1 MKPLFLRHAGKITAG
16 AIVSVLLLS
25 AWLPQIRADN
35 ATVPLNRFAFQRVAL
50 EPADTSGFRTI
61 RPVHPDYRHIAA
73 WISSVGASI
82 AIGDLDGDQL
92 SNDACLIDPRNDT
105 VSILP
110 LERKTGDGFKPFL
123 LKAPAD
129 GYDIAATA
137 PTGCLF
143 ADANADGREDVVVYF
158 WGRSPGIFE
167 NTGKMTGDGFVFHE
181 LLPGGEVWFTNAA
194 VFADIDGDG
203 FGDFLF
209 GNYFPDES
217 GVLDT
222 SGRRPVEMQHSM
234 SRAYNAGRN
243 RLLLSAGAGRFAF
256 VDHSG
261 ALDQDMAGGWTL
273 ALGAADL
280 NHDGYPEIYV
290 ANDFGPDRLLVN
302 RSRPGEVSFSMA
314 EGRRGLT
321 DIRSGVLGKDSFKG
335 MGVDFADIDGDGGLD
350 IYVSNIAEDYALLES
365 HFLFL
370 HQSQQSWENGSAPYR
385 NASGA
390 LGLARSS
397 WSWDAK
403 LADMDNDG
411 TYEALQATG
420 FVKGRRDRW
429 PELQELAM
437 GNDELLRHPGVWPR
451 FAEGDDLSG
460 DRADAFFV
468 RGEDGRYDDIAA
480 AIGLGESSITR
491 GIAIADIDGD
501 GDLDF
506 ALARQ
511 WEDSVLFVNAKGQEQ
526 RSLILDLRLTN
537 TDGSTRPAI
546 GAAAMATL
554 PNGRELS
561 VISDS
566 SNGHSGRRSS
576 EVHFGLG
583 GYVSEVPVRITWR
596 TATGLHERDFRL
608 LPGRHRLVLDDSAS
622 GQFASLSQG
631 RAK

>member
-1 MKPLFLRHAGKITAG
+1 MKHVLLKHSGRLTA
-16 AIVSVLLLS
+16 AVIASVLLVFAS
-25 AWLPQIRADN
+25 
-35 ATVPLNRFAFQRVAL
+35 VPLIGTRNAEVPSGRFAFERSQL

-61 RPVHPDYRHIAA
+61 RPVHPDYRDIAA

-92 SNDACLIDPRNDT
+92 SNDGCLIDPRNDT
-105 VSILP
+105 VSIIP
-110 LERKTGDGFKPFL
+110 LGRKAGERFKPFL
-123 LKAPAD
+123 LATPSG
-129 GYDIAATA
+129 GYDVAATA

-143 ADANADGREDVVVYF
+143 ADANADGREDVVVYY

-167 NTGKMTGDGFVFHE
+167 NTGDMTDDGFIFHE
-181 LLPGGEVWFTNAA
+181 MVPGGEVWFTNAA
-194 VFADIDGDG
+194 VFADVDGDG

-234 SRAYNAGRN
+234 SRAFNAGRN
-243 RLLLSAGAGRFAF
+243 RLLLSAGANRFSF
-256 VDHSG
+256 TDRST
-261 ALDQDMAGGWTL
+261 ALDREMAYGWTL

-280 NHDGYPEIYV
+280 NQDGYPDIYV

-302 RSRPGEVSFSMA
+302 RSQPGNPSFTVA

-321 DIRSGVLGKDSFKG
+321 DIRSGVLGRDSFKG
-335 MGVDFADIDGDGGLD
+335 MGVDFADVDGDGGLD

-370 HQSQQSWENGSAPYR
+370 HQADQSWDGGVAPYR
-385 NASGA
+385 NASGT

-403 LADMDNDG
+403 LADLDNDG
-411 TYEALQATG
+411 EYEALQATG
-420 FVKGRRDRW
+420 FVKGPHDRW

-437 GNDELLRHPGVWPR
+437 GNDELLRYPWVWPR
-451 FAEGDDLSG
+451 FAEGDGLSG

-468 RGEDGRYDDIAA
+468 RGGDGRFHDISAA
-480 AIGLGESSITR
+480 VGLGEPSVTR
-491 GIAIADIDGD
+491 GIALADIDGD

-511 WEDSVLFVNAKGQEQ
+511 WEPSVLFINAKGDERQ
-526 RSLILDLRLTN
+526 SLILDLRLPN
-537 TDGSTRPAI
+537 PDGSTRPAV
-546 GAAAMATL
+546 GATATVTL
-554 PNGRELS
+554 ADGRTVS
-561 VISDS
+561 VVSDS
-566 SNGHSGRRSS
+566 SNGHSGRRSP

-583 GYVSEVPVRITWR
+583 ASTQEVPVKVTWR
-596 TATGLHERDFRL
+596 TASGLHASEFRL
-608 LPGRHRLVLDDSAS
+608 PPGRHRVVLEE
-622 GQFASLSQG
+622 GASLELANLDHG
-631 RAK
+631 GAI